1 MSKISLNRAVFAGIC
16 VVWAFMAAGCGPK
29 ERPTQEP
36 NAKNAQIEQGEEA
49 LETSRWTE
57 AAASFSEA
65 LKSDPKN
72 ETALFGRSGAY
83 LALGRAYYKKAVES
97 AELGEIAQAQ
107 DETAKAD
114 EAFGKAFDDCQA
126 ILAQNAEQPDAHYAI
141 GCIRLYQGDWD
152 GAIESFSTVIRIQPE
167 NPYPYQR
174 RGEVFGH
181 IGDTVNETMDLKK
194 AAELGYRDQPEPEN
208 AAPSEPSGTSDGTS
222 SDVSSGEKSLETAE
236 EF

>member
-1 MSKISLNRAVFAGIC
+1 MSKIQLNRAIFASIC
-16 VVWAFMAAGCGPK
+16 VALALIGAGCGPK
-29 ERPTQEP
+29 ERPANEP
-36 NAKNAQIEQGEEA
+36 EVKNEQLALGEEA

-57 AAASFSEA
+57 AAASFSEV
-65 LKSDPKN
+65 LKADPKN
-72 ETALFGRSGAY
+72 ESALFGRSGAY
-83 LALGRAYYKKAVES
+83 LALGRAYYKMAVES
-97 AELGEIAQAQ
+97 AELNEFAQAQ

-114 EAFGKAFDDCQA
+114 EAFGKALDDCQA

-194 AAELGYRDQPEPEN
+194 AAELGYRDQPAEN
-208 AAPSEPSGTSDGTS
+208 TVKQELSDAS
-222 SDVSSGEKSLETAE
+222 NGEKPFESTEN
-236 EF
+236 F